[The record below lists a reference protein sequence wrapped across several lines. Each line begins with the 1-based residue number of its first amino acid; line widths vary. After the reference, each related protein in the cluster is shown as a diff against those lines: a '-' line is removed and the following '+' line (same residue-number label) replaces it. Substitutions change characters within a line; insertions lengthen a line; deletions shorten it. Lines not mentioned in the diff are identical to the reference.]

1 MGVGLGDGEKRKNYV
16 YMNPDILTQRIK
28 KEENAAGEKQV
39 WQKVPEVLREPTQ
52 LAMLHVLQIKEHRP
66 KATVL

>member
-28 KEENAAGEKQV
+28 KEENAAGEK
-39 WQKVPEVLREPTQ
+39 
-52 LAMLHVLQIKEHRP
+52 
-66 KATVL
+66 